1 MRFTE
6 KDDFLGYAIPQTNAV
21 GDKQINIALLGK
33 SDNLDEASVTVI
45 CQNYIVG
52 EPIRQFGRI
61 EDVLEKHDVGSAE
74 ELDLILEGLAKVHQ
88 ENANLKNEL
97 AELKQ
102 KAIVPKFRTYQPI
115 FYITQYYTS
124 TKGNPEYDI
133 ISDKYYV
140 AENEN
145 EIILGWNY
153 AKDFN
158 QRKYYYVR
166 KDWVF
171 PTLEEAEQK
180 LTEIKGEKSE

>member
-1 MRFTE
+1 MERLTE
-6 KDDFLGYAIPQTNAV
+6 KVNDYWRTNDKAHIYYLDTNESVFVGNAIDRLGE
-21 GDKQINIALLGK
+21 L
-33 SDNLDEASVTVI
+33 
-45 CQNYIVG
+45 
-52 EPIRQFGRI
+52 
-61 EDVLEKHDVGSAE
+61 EDVLERWHIE
-74 ELDLILEGLAKVHQ
+74 NLEGYISALI
-88 ENANLKNEL
+88 ELKNIAIEEKKTQFKRYIEEVTKREKLEQEL

-102 KAIVPKFRTYQPI
+102 KMIVPKFRTYQSI

-171 PTLEEAEQK
+171 ATKEEAEQK
-180 LTEIKGEKSE
+180 LAEIKGEKDE

>member
-1 MRFTE
+1 MERLTHKIVYDNEHCQYVFDHNQDSEVGT
-6 KDDFLGYAIPQTNAV
+6 KLG
-21 GDKQINIALLGK
+21 
-33 SDNLDEASVTVI
+33 E
-45 CQNYIVG
+45 
-52 EPIRQFGRI
+52 F
-61 EDVLEKHDVGSAE
+61 EDVLEKYGIESAE
-74 ELDLILEGLAKVHQ
+74 DLDNIINSIRTNTFIDIENKEILEL
-88 ENANLKNEL
+88 ENANLKSEL

-171 PTLEEAEQK
+171 ATLEEAEQR
-180 LTEIKGEKSE
+180 LAEIGEKDD

>member
-1 MRFTE
+1 MERLTHKIVYDNEHYQYVSSYNQESEISTKLGELEDVME
-6 KDDFLGYAIPQTNAV
+6 KYGIENLEEYISALIEAR
-21 GDKQINIALLGK
+21 NIAIEEK
-33 SDNLDEASVTVI
+33 KENIEEEKNLFKD
-45 CQNYIVG
+45 YI
-52 EPIRQFGRI
+52 EEIIKR
-61 EDVLEKHDVGSAE
+61 EKLE
-74 ELDLILEGLAKVHQ
+74 Q
-88 ENANLKNEL
+88 EL
-97 AELKQ
+97 AEIKS
-102 KAIVPKFRTYQPI
+102 KMIVPKFRTYQSI

-171 PTLEEAEQK
+171 ATKEEAEKK
-180 LTEIKGEKSE
+180 LAEIKGEK

>member
-1 MRFTE
+1 MRINEFEFQDKNGNEIEPT
-6 KDDFLGYAIPQTNAV
+6 KNQLVVYIKSLH
-21 GDKQINIALLGK
+21 KQI
-33 SDNLDEASVTVI
+33 
-45 CQNYIVG
+45 
-52 EPIRQFGRI
+52 
-61 EDVLEKHDVGSAE
+61 
-74 ELDLILEGLAKVHQ
+74 
-88 ENANLKNEL
+88 

-102 KAIVPKFRTYQPI
+102 KAIMSKFRTYQPI

-171 PTLEEAEQK
+171 ATKEEAEQK
-180 LTEIKGEKSE
+180 LAEIGGKL

>member
-1 MRFTE
+1 MERLTKKYNVITRTTASVGETE
-6 KDDFLGYAIPQTNAV
+6 YVVKEDKFGKAIN
-21 GDKQINIALLGK
+21 KLGK
-33 SDNLDEASVTVI
+33 LEDIMEK
-45 CQNYIVG
+45 YG
-52 EPIRQFGRI
+52 I
-61 EDVLEKHDVGSAE
+61 ESAE
-74 ELDLILEGLAKVHQ
+74 YLDNIINSIRTNTFIDIENKEILEL
-88 ENANLKNEL
+88 ENANLKSEL

-102 KAIVPKFRTYQPI
+102 KAIMSKFRTYQPI

-158 QRKYYYVR
+158 QRKYYYVC

-171 PTLEEAEQK
+171 ATLEEAEQK
-180 LTEIKGEKSE
+180 LAEIKGE